1 MKAWR
6 EGSFEP
12 PARPERDASGRRD
25 VWVLVAC
32 LALAA
37 SPALVALLALGW
49 L

>member
-1 MKAWR
+1 MKSFR
-6 EGSFEP
+6 EGSFELP
-12 PARPERDASGRRD
+12 PRPERDTTGRRD
-25 VWVLVAC
+25 IWIMVAC